1 MKRIIKLTES
11 DLERIVRKVSK
22 EINFLNEEMDSSVDM
37 SDVGDDVHPSDI
49 EDIKNDAEAGYCVI
63 PETGDPKS
71 DSILKQI
78 ANVVYNPK
86 TTIEQLKSEKI
97 KVKQQKSQQKS
108 QQNESIDPI
117 TVLGITISSPF
128 VFLGIVGII
137 LIMITAAIIRKKK
150 DPYGCRKKSRRLRRH
165 NFWRKLFGK
174 GDNTARFLTR

>member
-1 MKRIIKLTES
+1 MKKIIKLTES

-22 EINFLNEEMDSSVDM
+22 EMNFLNEEMDSSVDM

-49 EDIKNDAEAGYCVI
+49 EDIKNDTEAGYCVI

-86 TTIEQLKSEKI
+86 TTIGQLKSERQ
-97 KVKQQKSQQKS
+97 KVKQLKS
-108 QQNESIDPI
+108 QQNESIGAVTI
-117 TVLGITISSPF
+117 LGVTLSP
-128 VFLGIVGII
+128 VMFLAIAGII
-137 LIMITAAIIRKKK
+137 LIIITVGIIRKMK